1 MMIFLTKSLFK
12 ILFHQEQNKTNKRK
26 VLKIIIKNKAFESIR
41 PGKFNINFTSNS
53 KY

>member
-1 MMIFLTKSLFK
+1 MNIDSKDVIKFK
-12 ILFHQEQNKTNKRK
+12 RI
-26 VLKIIIKNKAFESIR
+26 KIIIKNKAFESIR